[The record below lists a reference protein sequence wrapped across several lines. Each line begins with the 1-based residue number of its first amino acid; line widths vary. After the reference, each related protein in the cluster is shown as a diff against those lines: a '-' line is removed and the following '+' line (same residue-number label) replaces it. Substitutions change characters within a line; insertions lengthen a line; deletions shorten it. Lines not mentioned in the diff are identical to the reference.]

1 MKKQSIAISLI
12 LCLVMIFTSCSKG
25 SFQETDTTEP
35 QTEEVA
41 PVIEIDKSIAANDTD
56 IGLNNQANSL
66 LDENLSEDERL
77 FLRYFRSG
85 FDMWC
90 NATQLQRYPDILAG
104 TQVLIESGMTVEK
117 VIESDGSSYQI
128 LCSEGCKTDREYYA
142 SLQGKTIDADE
153 LSYLYIHGVFQ
164 NYHIVPGD
172 HVRVSGIFNGMKSL
186 TVDGISYYVPD
197 ISVISYALYTGC
209 GQMCE
214 IKQSIYTPDE
224 MKSLIRTLFSGM
236 DVNVRKVN
244 SSDNTDALGFDPYE
258 LEHYYV
264 AELENAGDA
273 GFGPFAF
280 SDLQPQVFDLNSTWE
295 IPRYFYLSADM
306 QHYLITEINA
316 DMSTFKL
323 SCYDNSGKKLW
334 NREFSETTFENDQ
347 VTMDMTENHIYLV
360 LNNKLYILDALTGED
375 SVTPKIVGKRT
386 AVAKVGDGILLFNDD
401 EESDGIVKTDLE
413 GNVLWTKNING
424 QLIRIDENYLI
435 MSSYFDEANRTWA
448 KRYLTISP
456 DGEILQDSSIN
467 R

>member
-1 MKKQSIAISLI
+1 
-12 LCLVMIFTSCSKG
+12 
-25 SFQETDTTEP
+25 
-35 QTEEVA
+35 
-41 PVIEIDKSIAANDTD
+41 
-56 IGLNNQANSL
+56 
-66 LDENLSEDERL
+66 
-77 FLRYFRSG
+77 
-85 FDMWC
+85 
-90 NATQLQRYPDILAG
+90 
-104 TQVLIESGMTVEK
+104 
-117 VIESDGSSYQI
+117 
-128 LCSEGCKTDREYYA
+128 
-142 SLQGKTIDADE
+142 
-153 LSYLYIHGVFQ
+153 
-164 NYHIVPGD
+164 
-172 HVRVSGIFNGMKSL
+172 
-186 TVDGISYYVPD
+186 
-197 ISVISYALYTGC
+197 
-209 GQMCE
+209 
-214 IKQSIYTPDE
+214 
-224 MKSLIRTLFSGM
+224 
-236 DVNVRKVN
+236 
-244 SSDNTDALGFDPYE
+244 
-258 LEHYYV
+258 
-264 AELENAGDA
+264 
-273 GFGPFAF
+273 
-280 SDLQPQVFDLNSTWE
+280 
-295 IPRYFYLSADM
+295 M